1 MQRVQSARSRNAPF
15 DSKLA
20 APLRVAVIEPVGEGG
35 LAHFADQ
42 YCAAL
47 AAAGPEVTLFT
58 SSRYEFTGEE
68 RPFAVDTGIELW
80 PVHERPRLHAD
91 RSRQFVEVSRRRLRR
106 VFRAVRLSR
115 ALWKAAQ
122 SAAQLC
128 PDVVQV
134 TRSQLN
140 PAGPFVRRSLRRRG
154 ITVVELVHEVS
165 DREHRFSSSL
175 SLALTRL
182 GDRIGRLDGHIALSR
197 VVADLMLA
205 DRSIEPDRIAI
216 AIHGTAPIGEPDQD
230 VVARLAE
237 HFELDGRLLVLFF
250 GAIRPSKGIPTLID
264 AVALLPHDLDVRV
277 VVAGHPTANVDPA
290 ALVAHAERL
299 GITDRLRFEFRYL
312 EQVEAASLLR
322 LASLVVLPYHS
333 ASQSGVLHHAAAQAV
348 PVLAT
353 RVGSLDSEVRD
364 GIDGRLVPPH
374 DPVALASVLD
384 EMVVDPQ
391 GLEAMGE
398 AFRDHLM
405 ETASW
410 EAAGRTVADAM
421 LRWASRT

>member
-1 MQRVQSARSRNAPF
+1 M
-15 DSKLA
+15 
-20 APLRVAVIEPVGEGG
+20 
-35 LAHFADQ
+35 
-42 YCAAL
+42 
-47 AAAGPEVTLFT
+47 
-58 SSRYEFTGEE
+58 
-68 RPFAVDTGIELW
+68 
-80 PVHERPRLHAD
+80 
-91 RSRQFVEVSRRRLRR
+91 
-106 VFRAVRLSR
+106 
-115 ALWKAAQ
+115 
-122 SAAQLC
+122 
-128 PDVVQV
+128 
-134 TRSQLN
+134 
-140 PAGPFVRRSLRRRG
+140 
-154 ITVVELVHEVS
+154 
-165 DREHRFSSSL
+165 
-175 SLALTRL
+175 
-182 GDRIGRLDGHIALSR
+182 
-197 VVADLMLA
+197 
-205 DRSIEPDRIAI
+205 
-216 AIHGTAPIGEPDQD
+216 
-230 VVARLAE
+230 
-237 HFELDGRLLVLFF
+237 LFF